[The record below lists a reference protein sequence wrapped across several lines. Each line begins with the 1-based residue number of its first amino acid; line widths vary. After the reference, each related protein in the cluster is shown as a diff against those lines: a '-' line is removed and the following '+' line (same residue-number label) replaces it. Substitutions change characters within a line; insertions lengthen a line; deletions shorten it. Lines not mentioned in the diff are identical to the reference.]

1 MLLHE
6 VQASGCPG
14 VGSVGISQTL
24 ILIFTGEDDADD
36 DSEDEDE
43 DEDDN
48 DPHIIVFSDNG

>member
-1 MLLHE
+1 M
-6 VQASGCPG
+6 
-14 VGSVGISQTL
+14 GISQTL